1 MKKQLIILTAAA
13 LSLTLPAV
21 PAPRPAFAVQA
32 AEAAEPSIE
41 DLNAQRETIRALHST
56 LTDYLRENRLYAVIS
71 SEPDEEAEDLITLTF
86 WLTPAEAETFDREAA
101 QAGVRDACAQNS
113 LDPALVKII
122 FETETA
128 DAADSEALWA
138 IRETAE
144 AYIAEKGYDAGVS
157 FGHEVIE
164 PGTVVRLLFSYP
176 QPPADDPHRND
187 RIAAE
192 IRELLAE
199 KGLADVMP
207 TGAFYMDDYSASAE
221 SAEPETTTTVTETSA
236 AETETAASTETASGE
251 STTSEESAVTT
262 VTTTTAAVTTTTAA
276 ATTAAGTTTAAPP
289 KTGDRAD
296 SGILPAACAA
306 LLAAAAAFRRREE
319 SA

>member
-1 MKKQLIILTAAA
+1 MKKQLIILAAAA
-13 LSLTLPAV
+13 LSLTLPAM
-21 PAPRPAFAVQA
+21 PASHPALAVQA

-41 DLNAQRETIRALHST
+41 DLNAQRETIRALRST

-86 WLTPAEAETFDREAA
+86 WLTPAEAETFDREAV
-101 QAGVRDACAQNS
+101 QSSVREACVQNG

-122 FETETA
+122 FENETA

-144 AYIAEKGYDAGVS
+144 AYIAEKGYDTGVS

-262 VTTTTAAVTTTTAA
+262 VTTTTAASTAA
-276 ATTAAGTTTAAPP
+276 ATTTAAPP
-289 KTGDRAD
+289 KTGDRAG

-306 LLAAAAAFRRREE
+306 LLALAAAAFRRREE

>member
-1 MKKQLIILTAAA
+1 MKKQLIILAAAA
-13 LSLTLPAV
+13 LSLTLPAM
-21 PAPRPAFAVQA
+21 PASRPAFAVQA
-32 AEAAEPSIE
+32 AEAADPSIE
-41 DLNAQRETIRALHST
+41 DLNAQRETIRALRST

-86 WLTPAEAETFDREAA
+86 WLTPAEAETFDREAV

-122 FETETA
+122 FENETA

-144 AYIAEKGYDAGVS
+144 AYIAEKGYDTGVS

-207 TGAFYMDDYSASAE
+207 TGAFYGDDYSASAE

-262 VTTTTAAVTTTTAA
+262 VTTTTAATTAA
-276 ATTAAGTTTAAPP
+276 ATTAAGTMTAAPP
-289 KTGDRAD
+289 KTGDRAG
-296 SGILPAACAA
+296 SGMLAAGIAS
-306 LLAAAAAFRRREE
+306 LLALAAAAFRRREE